1 MLPLNAS
8 QAILRVAA
16 EKYPCLI
23 LHKDCFD
30 TSYYS
35 GAKKLRQWYEK
46 AYFAKSKLTWEERLE
61 KLEDFSKL
69 RLGTCAVVGNADN
82 TIKGKFGKE
91 IDEHDFVIRY
101 NVITKP
107 FEEAIGKKTD
117 GLFDKMN
124 YLGTEFAPDTTPT
137 TFNLFP
143 KVGNSREKVI
153 EFFSVA
159 MRVLTSP
166 RPSTHHLAINHIE
179 TRLDTV

>member
-1 MLPLNAS
+1 M
-8 QAILRVAA
+8 
-16 EKYPCLI
+16 
-23 LHKDCFD
+23 
-30 TSYYS
+30 
-35 GAKKLRQWYEK
+35 
-46 AYFAKSKLTWEERLE
+46 
-61 KLEDFSKL
+61 
-69 RLGTCAVVGNADN
+69 
-82 TIKGKFGKE
+82 
-91 IDEHDFVIRY
+91 
-101 NVITKP
+101 ITKP

>member
-1 MLPLNAS
+1 MVYQLRGLSGIA
-8 QAILRVAA
+8 QRVAA
-16 EKYPCLI
+16 IADAHGQLDHKNWESSAASWCKSQWLTDCRSCSDS
-23 LHKDCFD
+23 LHKPV
-30 TSYYS
+30 
-35 GAKKLRQWYEK
+35 AKGIDKRLGIELASLRQFLWRRR
-46 AYFAKSKLTWEERLE
+46 FNDLPDRRLLEEL
-61 KLEDFSKL
+61 
-69 RLGTCAVVGNADN
+69 A
-82 TIKGKFGKE
+82 I
-91 IDEHDFVIRY
+91 
-101 NVITKP
+101 
-107 FEEAIGKKTD
+107 EEAIGKKTD